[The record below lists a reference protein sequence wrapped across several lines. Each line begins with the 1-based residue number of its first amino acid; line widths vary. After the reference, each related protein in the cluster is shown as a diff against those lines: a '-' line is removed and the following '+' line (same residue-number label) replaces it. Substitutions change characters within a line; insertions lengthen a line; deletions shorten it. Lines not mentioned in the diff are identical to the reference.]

1 MAPRQ
6 DLNETMRRRT
16 NNPGFV
22 LLMALAILAIA
33 GTILATTS
41 RRCCGRA
48 LDASAA
54 QRALQVRWGTL
65 SLQATCLAAAEDI
78 LTRDS
83 VRLDRPVVWSGRR
96 IVLGGMTF
104 HAVVSDEQAKAN
116 VNLIAKSRGNTT
128 VASVLSALQSGLSGA
143 LHVVPRPQEQAAEPS
158 APGKLDSDIPML
170 YGSYEQ
176 LFDLVHPSQLFARQA
191 FRPAAIERVTC
202 WGSGQVN
209 FRRADPAVLREVL
222 LGALDDTDVGK
233 ILTFRQKQPDGTL
246 GELMKYLNLQ
256 SGKSLK
262 ASDLLTD
269 TSACH
274 SVWIIAE
281 GSTRKWYRLYVQQFV
296 GAESNSGQWVFQ
308 W

>member
-1 MAPRQ
+1 MK
-6 DLNETMRRRT
+6 RRS

-54 QRALQVRWGTL
+54 RQALQVRWGTL
-65 SLQATCLAAAEDI
+65 SLQATCLAAAEDL

-83 VRLDRPVVWSGRR
+83 VKLEHPVVWSGRQ

-104 HAVVSDEQAKAN
+104 LVVVSDEQAKAN
-116 VNLIAKSRGNTT
+116 VNLIAHSRGDRT
-128 VASVLSALQSGLSGA
+128 VASSLSALQSGLSDA
-143 LHVVPRPQEQAAEPS
+143 LHVVPRPQEQPAEPN
-158 APGKLDSDIPML
+158 APGKISTDIPML

-176 LFDLVHPSQLFARQA
+176 LFDMVHPSQLFARQTL
-191 FRPAAIERVTC
+191 RPAAIERVTC
-202 WGSGQVN
+202 WGSGQIN

-222 LGALDDTDVGK
+222 LGALDDSDVGK

-246 GELMKYLNLQ
+246 GELMKYLNLG

-281 GSTRKWYRLYVQQFV
+281 GSTRKWYRLYIQQFV
-296 GAESNSGQWVFQ
+296 GAESSSGQWVFQ

>member
-1 MAPRQ
+1 
-6 DLNETMRRRT
+6 MRRR
-16 NNPGFV
+16 NNKPGFV

-41 RRCCGRA
+41 RRCCGRS

-65 SLQATCLAAAEDI
+65 SLQATCLAASEDL

-83 VRLDRPVVWSGRR
+83 VKFERPVVWAGRQ
-96 IVLGGMTF
+96 IDLNGMRF

-116 VNLIAKSRGNTT
+116 VNAIAHSRGDRS
-128 VASVLSALQSGLSGA
+128 VASALSALQSGLPGA
-143 LHVVPRPQEQAAEPS
+143 LHVVPRPQEEAVEPGS
-158 APGKLDSDIPML
+158 PGKLDTELPIL
-170 YGSYEQ
+170 FGSYEQ
-176 LFDLVHPSQLFARQA
+176 LFDVSHPSQLFAQRS
-191 FRPAAIERVTC
+191 FRPAAIKRVTC

-209 FRRADPAVLREVL
+209 FRRADPTVLREAL
-222 LGALDDTDVGK
+222 LGALDDSDVGK
-233 ILTFRQKQPDGTL
+233 ILDFRREQPDGTL
-246 GELMKYLNLQ
+246 GELMKHLDL
-256 SGKSLK
+256 KSAKALK

-274 SVWIIAE
+274 SVWIVAE

-296 GAESNSGQWVFQ
+296 GADSGSGQWVFQ

>member
-1 MAPRQ
+1 MRQ
-6 DLNETMRRRT
+6 R
-16 NNPGFV
+16 NNNSGFV
-22 LLMALAILAIA
+22 LLMALAILVIA

-54 QRALQVRWGTL
+54 RRALQVRWGTL
-65 SLQATCLAAAEDI
+65 SLQATCLAAGEDL

-83 VRLDRPVVWSGRR
+83 VEFERPVVWAGRQ

-104 HAVVSDEQAKAN
+104 HVVVSDEQAKAN
-116 VNLIAKSRGNTT
+116 VNAIAHSRGDRT
-128 VASVLSALQSGLSGA
+128 VASALSALQSGLSGA
-143 LHVVPRPQEQAAEPS
+143 LHVVPRPQEEAVEPG
-158 APGKLDSDIPML
+158 APGKLDTELPIL

-176 LFDLVHPSQLFARQA
+176 LFDLGHPSQLFARQS

-209 FRRADPAVLREVL
+209 FRRADPAVLREAL
-222 LGALDDTDVGK
+222 LGALDDSDVGK
-233 ILTFRQKQPDGTL
+233 ILTFRQEHPDGTL
-246 GELMKYLNLQ
+246 GELMKHLDL
-256 SGKSLK
+256 KSSKALK
-262 ASDLLTD
+262 AADLLTD

-296 GAESNSGQWVFQ
+296 GADSSSGQWVFQ

>member
-1 MAPRQ
+1 
-6 DLNETMRRRT
+6 MRRRN

-54 QRALQVRWGTL
+54 RQALQVRWGTL
-65 SLQATCLAAAEDI
+65 SLQATCLAAAEDL

-104 HAVVSDEQAKAN
+104 HIIVSDEQAKAN

-128 VASVLSALQSGLSGA
+128 VASALIALQSGLSEA
-143 LHVVPRPQEQAAEPS
+143 LHVVPRPLEEAAKPD
-158 APGKLDSDIPML
+158 APGKLDTDIPML

-176 LFDLVHPSQLFARQA
+176 LFDLVHPSQFFTRDNYGNYGNYDNY
-191 FRPAAIERVTC
+191 RPAAIERVTC

-222 LGALDDTDVGK
+222 LGALDDSDVGK
-233 ILTFRQKQPDGTL
+233 ILAFRQKQPDGTRM
-246 GELMKYLNLQ
+246 ELLTHLNLA
-256 SGKSLK
+256 SGKALK
-262 ASDLLTD
+262 AADLLTD

-296 GAESNSGQWVFQ
+296 GSESSSGQWVFQ

>member
-1 MAPRQ
+1 MRQ
-6 DLNETMRRRT
+6 RK

-33 GTILATTS
+33 GTILAAAS
-41 RRCCGRA
+41 RRCCGRV

-54 QRALQVRWGTL
+54 RQGLQVAWGTL
-65 SLQATCLAAAEDI
+65 SLQATCLGAAEDI

-96 IVLGGMTF
+96 IALGGMTF
-104 HAVVSDEQAKAN
+104 HVVVSDEQAKAN
-116 VNLIAKSRGNTT
+116 VNLIAKLRGDRT
-128 VASVLSALQSGLSGA
+128 VASSLSALQSGLSEA
-143 LHVVPRPQEQAAEPS
+143 LHVVPRPQEQAAR
-158 APGKLDSDIPML
+158 PGSPGEFHVGLPML

-176 LFDLVHPSQLFARQA
+176 LFDMVHPSQLFARDSHGNHA
-191 FRPAAIERVTC
+191 GHRPAAIDRFTC

-222 LGALDDTDVGK
+222 LGALDNSDVGK
-233 ILTFRQKQPDGTL
+233 ILAFRQKQPDGTRM
-246 GELMKYLNLQ
+246 ELMTHLDLASDKA
-256 SGKSLK
+256 LK
-262 ASDLLTD
+262 ASELLTD

-281 GSTRKWYRLYVQQFV
+281 GSTRKWYRLYVQQSV
-296 GAESNSGQWVFQ
+296 SPEGGSGQWVFQ